1 MIQIKNIYMTTVNKL
16 MIGVAA
22 GAILGILYAPDK
34 GSATRRKL
42 SRTGDD
48 LRDRFNSIKNTI
60 SDKIDSFKEDVDD
73 VAYHEMV
80 TPENEPPVRAHS
92 WQ

>member
-1 MIQIKNIYMTTVNKL
+1 MSTVDKL
-16 MIGVAA
+16 IIGVAA

-42 SRTGDD
+42 SRTGND
-48 LRDRFNSIKNTI
+48 LRDRFNQFRDTVNE
-60 SDKIDSFKEDVDD
+60 KIDSYREETTDIAYEEMEKET
-73 VAYHEMV
+73 AS
-80 TPENEPPVRAHS
+80 PA

>member
-1 MIQIKNIYMTTVNKL
+1 MSTVNKL

-42 SRTGDD
+42 SRTGNDI
-48 LRDRFNSIKNTI
+48 RDRFNSLKGAI
-60 SDKIDSFKEDVDD
+60 SDKINCISDDIEDIG
-73 VAYHEMV
+73 YQEM
-80 TPENEPPVRAHS
+80 EPAESELNRPS

>member
-1 MIQIKNIYMTTVNKL
+1 MTTVSKL

-22 GAILGILYAPDK
+22 GAILGVLYAPDR

-42 SRTGDD
+42 ARAGED
-48 LRDRFNSIKNTI
+48 LKERFNSIKGDI
-60 SDKIDSFKEDVDD
+60 SDTIDRVNEDTDD
-73 VAYHEMV
+73 YVYQQNIQTANEITA
-80 TPENEPPVRAHS
+80 TPQS